1 MADVTL
7 PTVFTPAASSSKI
20 SQLALLQFPTGE
32 ELIPVVSNGK
42 NYLIEKK
49 EISSVPAD
57 SGPTVY
63 GPSSIYATLT
73 GTYQIT
79 NYDFPE
85 VYSVTVSQ
93 GTISFNPEDPSLFTV
108 TAPSTA
114 GSLVLTVNNKTYP
127 ITVKPLQVIT
137 PSITLPTAGATVSCD
152 TVMLVGSQYFSP
164 LNSSADAASAI
175 SGIDP
180 FGNAIGT
187 AAYNT
192 GLPDPQV
199 SSTWQIATDSNFTT
213 IVDQGTN
220 SSPLFTQFLSKGL
233 SLNTTY
239 YARVMY
245 GATTSAPSAW
255 SATLTFTTGNLCYPT
270 AEVYETLSPTSNTYR
285 YSYDWFG
292 NALATTADGNTLVV
306 ADPKNSDQLYS
317 SVYGSLRIFNT
328 GTFPYTLKQTLS
340 NPSSS
345 SNFGYALDM
354 TADGQYIAVTI
365 PDSAAPVGSTNVGTG
380 SFLIYSLQAGQYV
393 LIGTYTAPLYASAI
407 TTRNFGQSIKFSRD
421 GTRLFVSDGVNNTN
435 PNTTTYNSV
444 YCYSMTGGVPTLIA
458 TIADPGY
465 NGQFG
470 ATFGLALSVSSDGR
484 TFATS
489 STTFKTAQ
497 NGVAYVYHDT
507 TGGQTPTFNVIPVPP
522 ATAWAAATNSSSFG
536 SSVSLSADLS
546 YLAVGAPLIVNPTN
560 TSYKSGTVFIY
571 NLNLASLLYTD
582 NNITIST
589 NTSAY
594 ESFGFEVYFGQTP
607 NYLYI
612 LGADLY
618 LYSISATPTL
628 IDTLSFT
635 NLSLNGNLNTYQGL
649 NGTTLYSPNLIAAS
663 QTDNRVYVGNTGNS
677 GIMTTFNGSGIIGE
691 FACFNNPTYTPVS
704 ISGGGSGS
712 SGLV

>member
-7 PTVFTPAASSSKI
+7 PTVFTPSASSSKI

-32 ELIPVVSNGK
+32 ELIPVVSNG
-42 NYLIEKK
+42 NNFLIEKK
-49 EISSVPAD
+49 DISSVPAD

-73 GTYQIT
+73 GIYQIT

-93 GTISFNPEDPSLFTV
+93 GTVVVNPEDPSLFTV
-108 TAPSTA
+108 TAPSAA
-114 GSLVLTVNNKTYP
+114 GSLVLTVNKKTYT
-127 ITVKPLQVIT
+127 ITVLPLQVFT
-137 PSITLPTAGATVSCD
+137 PSITLPAAGATVSCD
-152 TVMLVGSQYFSP
+152 TVLLVGSQYFSP
-164 LNSSADAASAI
+164 LNISADATAASYG
-175 SGIDP
+175 GING
-180 FGNAIGT
+180 FGDAIGT
-187 AAYNT
+187 AAYNQ

-199 SSTWQIATDSNFTT
+199 SSTWQIASDAAFTN
-213 IVDQGTN
+213 IIDQGTVTTA
-220 SSPLFTQFLSKGL
+220 LFTQFLSKGL
-233 SLNTTY
+233 SLDTTY

-245 GATTSAPSAW
+245 SGTTATPSAW

-270 AEVYETLSPTSNTYR
+270 AEVYETLSPNNYPYNYR
-285 YSYDWFG
+285 YDWFG
-292 NALATTADGNTLVV
+292 NALACSADGNTLI
-306 ADPKNSDQLYS
+306 ASDPVNTPALASTA
-317 SVYGSLRIFNT
+317 GSIRVFDT
-328 GTFPYTLKQTLS
+328 STFPYTLKQTLD
-340 NPSSS
+340 NTGTTP
-345 SNFGYALDM
+345 NFGYAVDM
-354 TADGQYIAVTI
+354 SPDGQYIAVTI
-365 PDSAAPVGSTNVGTG
+365 PDSPAPSGSTNVGTG
-380 SFLIYSLQAGQYV
+380 SFLIYSLQAGQYT
-393 LIGTYTAPLYASAI
+393 LLGTYTAPLYATAI
-407 TTRNFGQSIKFSRD
+407 TNRNFGQSIKFSRD

-435 PNTTTYNSV
+435 SNTTTFNSV
-444 YCYSMTGGVPTLIA
+444 YCYSMSNGIPTLIA

-470 ATFGLALSVSSDGR
+470 ATFGLALSVSSDGL

-507 TGGQTPTFNVIPVPP
+507 TGGQTPTFNAIPVPP
-522 ATAWAAATNSSSFG
+522 AAAWAAATSSSSFG
-536 SSVSLSADLS
+536 YSVSLSSDLS
-546 YLAVGAPLIVNPTN
+546 YLAVGAPYIVNPTN
-560 TSYKSGTVFIY
+560 TAYVSGTVFIY

-589 NTSAY
+589 NKSAY

-607 NYLYI
+607 DYLYI

-635 NLSLNGNLNTYQGL
+635 SSSLNGNLNTYQGL
-649 NGTTLYSPNLIAAS
+649 NGTNVVSPNLIAAS

-677 GIMTTFNGSGIIGE
+677 GVMNSFNGSGIIGE
-691 FACFNNPTYTPVS
+691 FACFNNPAYTPVQVL
-704 ISGGGSGS
+704 GGGSGS
-712 SGLV
+712 SGLA